1 MCVYC
6 YDFLFIPLISF
17 RVAFSYLSFISLLWF
32 YSNFSVSLS
41 LPFSLVINNSFFSIL
56 ALSLLIYMFILS
68 QLFASFSA
76 LPFLVLLPY
85 IISPVLVWRI
95 SPHGPRQPR
104 HPLVRRRAELYRGR
118 VNYHKSLVLG
128 WRTTTSRTLWDQ
140 TTGPQFLMFRTHSA
154 SAATKVLLSKRFR
167 PQDLG
172 KHWRRPRL
180 AACLGFTITAKP
192 QPHPPPALAS
202 LPQSCRVTSLWDPTR
217 SCL

>member
-1 MCVYC
+1 MRVYR
-6 YDFLFIPLISF
+6 YGILFVPLISF
-17 RVAFSYLSFISLLWF
+17 RVVLSYLSFISLLGS
-32 YSNFSVSLS
+32 YSNLSLCHSLS
-41 LPFSLVINNSFFSIL
+41 LLLFIFLSS
-56 ALSLLIYMFILS
+56 LSLLIYIFILS

-104 HPLVRRRAELYRGR
+104 HPLVWRRAELYRGR

-154 SAATKVLLSKRFR
+154 SPATKVLLSKRFR